1 MFQAN
6 SRSKKVL
13 LSMGVLAGVGALA
26 GAGTFASFTA
36 QTTNPGNTFAAGT
49 LVLSD
54 TVNGGT
60 ACLSTDTVV
69 GPAEVTDTNNKTC
82 ETAFSVNVQKPGDEA
97 FTDLTIE
104 NVGSLSA
111 SAFKVF
117 STGCA
122 PSDASGENYHGT
134 GDPCDKVQIYIQR
147 YSDSGRTEP
156 LACVYGAAVTA
167 ATCDFTG
174 LTETLTDFV
183 SAGSNGYSAG
193 DLLAAS
199 GAATT
204 DTGWFTVGLKFL
216 DDADNTFQGRTATLD
231 LNWNIVQ

>member
-13 LSMGVLAGVGALA
+13 LSMGVLAGIGALA

-36 QTTNPGNTFAAGT
+36 QTTNPGNTFASGT

-54 TVNGGT
+54 TVNTGT
-60 ACLSTDTVV
+60 ACLSTAGGT
-69 GPAEVTDTNNKTC
+69 TDTNLNSACTS
-82 ETAFSVNVQKPGDEA
+82 AFNVTVSKPGDTA
-97 FTDLTIE
+97 FTNLTID
-104 NVGSLSA
+104 NMGSLPA

-117 STGCA
+117 STACT
-122 PSDASGENYHGT
+122 PSDAVNENYHGT

-147 YSDSGRTEP
+147 YSDLLRTAP

-174 LTETLTDFV
+174 LTKTLTDFV
-183 SAGSNGYSAG
+183 SAGSAGYSAG
-193 DLLAAS
+193 GLLAAS

-216 DDADNTFQGRTATLD
+216 DADNTFQGRTATLD